1 VSVWVERFGREGAI
15 PSTGA
20 AESPMNSFITR
31 RPIWSL
37 IIFVL
42 VIAAIWLVFAPW
54 PQGFEAVFGKKKLFL
69 NAVIN
74 GITLGGLYFLV
85 ASGFTLIFGLMRN
98 VNLAHGSIY
107 LLGGYFGYL
116 AVDATGSWLFSF
128 VVAFVVAALL
138 GVILQV
144 AVFRRMEGQ
153 DLRQTLVTIGISIV
167 LADLMLWGFGGN
179 SWQIQTPTWLRGPM
193 DLPLVTAVKSSGEAV
208 YLSYPIVRLVIF
220 FASVV
225 IGLTMWLVLNRTRI
239 GMIVRAG
246 VDDREILSAMGVP
259 IQLVFVIVFAF
270 GAGLAGMA
278 GVVGGTFQSLSP
290 GEDTRFLLASLIVVI
305 VGGMGSIPGAALG
318 SVIIGLAE
326 QIGLAYFPTYA
337 IVLTFLIMVLVLAV
351 RPQGLLAGR

>member
-1 VSVWVERFGREGAI
+1 MNRFIE
-15 PSTGA
+15 
-20 AESPMNSFITR
+20 R
-31 RPIWSL
+31 RPVTSL
-37 IIFVL
+37 IIFV
-42 VIAAIWLVFAPW
+42 VAIALIWLIFAPW
-54 PQGFEAVFGKKKLFL
+54 PQGFEAVFGRKKLFL
-69 NAVIN
+69 NAALN

-85 ASGFTLIFGLMRN
+85 ASGFTLIFGLLRN

-107 LLGGYFGYL
+107 LLGGYFGYMT
-116 AVDATGSWLFSF
+116 VDATGSWLFSF
-128 VVAFVVAALL
+128 VVAFLVAALL
-138 GVILQV
+138 GIALQV
-144 AVFRRMEGQ
+144 LVFRRMEGEE
-153 DLRQTLVTIGISIV
+153 LRQTLVTIGISIV
-167 LADLMLWGFGGN
+167 LADLMLWAFGGN
-179 SWQIQTPTWLRGPM
+179 SWQIQTPTWLRGPI
-193 DLPLVTAVKSSGEAV
+193 DLPLITAVKSSGETV

-220 FASVV
+220 LASVV
-225 IGLTMWLVLNRTRI
+225 IALAMWLILNRTRI
-239 GMIVRAG
+239 GMIIRAG
-246 VDDREILSAMGVP
+246 VDDREMLSAMGVP

-318 SVIIGLAE
+318 AIIIGLAE

>member
-1 VSVWVERFGREGAI
+1 
-15 PSTGA
+15 
-20 AESPMNSFITR
+20 MNSFIAR
-31 RPIWSL
+31 RPVWSL
-37 IIFVL
+37 IILVV
-42 VIAAIWLVFAPW
+42 VIALIWLVFAPW
-54 PQGFEAVFGKKKLFL
+54 PPGFEAVFGRKKLFL
-69 NAVIN
+69 NASLN

-138 GVILQV
+138 GVILQL

-153 DLRQTLVTIGISIV
+153 ELRQTLVTIGISIV
-167 LADLMLWGFGGN
+167 LADLMLWAFGGN
-179 SWQIQTPTWLRGPM
+179 SWQIQTPTWLRGPV
-193 DLPLVTAVKSSGEAV
+193 DLPLVTTV
-208 YLSYPIVRLVIF
+208 YPIVRLVIF
-220 FASVV
+220 LASVV
-225 IGLTMWLVLNRTRI
+225 IGLAMWLVLNRTRI

-246 VDDREILSAMGVP
+246 VDDREMLSAMGVP

-305 VGGMGSIPGAALG
+305 VGGVGSIPGAALG
-318 SVIIGLAE
+318 AVIIGLAE